1 MKNLSV
7 RVKMIIL
14 AVITLVGALAIVLV
28 AETHISDM
36 ERGAENVLRSSIEAD
51 YDENIKNQ
59 VENAISL
66 LNAVYAGYE
75 RGEYSLDKAKEMGA
89 DLLRELRYG
98 DGGYFWADTYEG
110 VNVVLLGNDT
120 EGTNRMNAKDTE
132 GNSYMQDIISAG
144 KNPDGG
150 YADYVFPKAGETEP
164 SPKRAYSKA
173 FEPFEWVIGTGN
185 YIDYIDT
192 TVAKETVVMEANAK
206 SAMTK
211 IIVFGGILV
220 IVVLAVCIYMAVEL
234 SRSFRHTLDY
244 IGNIANGDFT
254 KKLPKK
260 LQNRHDDFGILGD
273 SLENMKNQVSVLIK
287 EVKAQS
293 NIIGEVVD
301 SVKTNVI
308 SLTGNIEDVSATTQE
323 LAASMEET
331 AASSDTV
338 KNMANEIEEAS
349 KNIATRSQD
358 GAQQA
363 ADIHERASKAQ
374 ADIRQ
379 QRTQASEI
387 HNNIRESLTK
397 ALEDAKVVKQ
407 IEVLSSAIM
416 EITSQT
422 NLLAL
427 NASIEAA
434 RAGDAGRGFAVVATE
449 IGGLAEQSK
458 EAVVKIQ
465 QVTEAVTSSVERLSG
480 DTQQLLEFVGG
491 DVVAAYDMFDKVAD
505 AYNQDAKYIDM
516 LIGDFSATS
525 EELLASIDGVL
536 SSMDGIATATNEGAK
551 GTTDIAQRPIDV
563 KAEADQVTG
572 EVSRCDE
579 TARKLSEEIAK
590 FKVDEYIVP

>member
-14 AVITLVGALAIVLV
+14 AAITLVGALTIVFV
-28 AETHISDM
+28 AEVHISDM
-36 ERGAENVLRSSIEAD
+36 EKGAENVLRASIEAD

-59 VENAISL
+59 VDNAISL
-66 LNAVYAGYE
+66 LNTVYAGYE
-75 RGEYSLDKAKEMGA
+75 RGEYTLDEAKTMGA

-110 VNVVLLGNDT
+110 VNVVLLGNTT

-132 GNSYMQDIISAG
+132 GNSYIKDIINAGRSA
-144 KNPDGG
+144 DGG
-150 YADYVFPKAGETEP
+150 YVDYVFPKAGETES

-173 FEPFEWVIGTGN
+173 FEPFEWVVGTGN

-192 TVAKETVVMEANAK
+192 TVANETQAMEANAK

-211 IIVFGGILV
+211 IAGSGGFLV
-220 IVVLAVCIYMAVEL
+220 IVVVVVCVYMAVEL
-234 SRSFRHTLDY
+234 SRSFRYALDY
-244 IGNIANGDFT
+244 IGHITKGDFT
-254 KKLPKK
+254 HELPKK
-260 LQNRHDDFGILGD
+260 LQHRRDDFGILAEN
-273 SLENMKNQVSVLIK
+273 LENMKQQVSGLIK
-287 EVKAQS
+287 EVKVQS

-301 SVKTNVI
+301 TVKTNVV

-338 KNMANEIEEAS
+338 KSMANEIEEAA

-363 ADIHERASKAQ
+363 ANIHERATKAQ
-374 ADIRQ
+374 SDTRQ
-379 QRTQASEI
+379 QREHASKV
-387 HNNIRESLTK
+387 HNDIRDSLTK

-407 IEVLSSAIM
+407 IEVLSSSIM

-434 RAGDAGRGFAVVATE
+434 RAGDAGRGFAVVASE

-465 QVTEAVTSSVERLSG
+465 KVTEAVTSSVERLSQ
-480 DTQQLLEFVGG
+480 DAEQLLEFVGG
-491 DVVAAYDMFDKVAD
+491 DVVASYDMFDKVAD

-551 GTTDIAQRPIDV
+551 GTTDIAQKTVDV

-572 EVSRCDE
+572 EVARCDE
-579 TARKLSEEIAK
+579 TARKLSEEIAV
-590 FKVDEYIVP
+590 FKVE

>member
-14 AVITLVGALAIVLV
+14 AVITLIGTLAIVFV

-36 ERGAENVLRSSIEAD
+36 EKGAENVLRASIESD

-59 VENAISL
+59 VDNAISL

-110 VNVVLLGNDT
+110 VNVVLLGNTT
-120 EGTNRMNAKDTE
+120 EGTNRMNAKDTN
-132 GNSYMQDIISAG
+132 GNSYIKDIISAG

-150 YADYVFPKAGETEP
+150 YVDYVFPKAGETES

-192 TVAKETVVMEANAK
+192 TVANETQAMEANAK

-211 IIVFGGILV
+211 IAGSGGFLV
-220 IVVLAVCIYMAVEL
+220 VVVLAVCVYMAVEL
-234 SRSFRHTLDY
+234 SKSFRYTLGY
-244 IGNIANGDFT
+244 IGNITKGDFT
-254 KKLPKK
+254 HELPKK
-260 LQNRHDDFGILGD
+260 LRNRRDDFGIL
-273 SLENMKNQVSVLIK
+273 SENLEDMKKQVSGLIQ
-287 EVKAQS
+287 EVKVQS

-301 SVKTNVI
+301 TVKTNVI
-308 SLTGNIEDVSATTQE
+308 SLTGNIEDVSATTEE

-338 KNMANEIEEAS
+338 KSMANEIEEAA

-374 ADIRQ
+374 SDTRK
-379 QRTQASEI
+379 QREHASEV
-387 HNNIRESLTK
+387 HNSIRESLTK

-407 IEVLSSAIM
+407 IEVLSSSIM

-465 QVTEAVTSSVERLSG
+465 QVTEAVTSSVERLSEDAG
-480 DTQQLLEFVGG
+480 QLLEFVGG
-491 DVVAAYDMFDKVAD
+491 DVVASYDMFDKVAD

-551 GTTDIAQRPIDV
+551 GTTDIAQKTVDV

-572 EVSRCDE
+572 EVARCDE
-579 TARKLSEEIAK
+579 TAKKLSEEIAV
-590 FKVDEYIVP
+590 FKI

>member
-7 RVKMIIL
+7 RVKMVIL
-14 AVITLVGALAIVLV
+14 AAITLIGTMAIIFIS
-28 AETHISDM
+28 ETHMSDM
-36 ERGAENVLRSSIEAD
+36 EKGAEQVLRASIESD

-59 VENAISL
+59 VDNAISL
-66 LNAVYAGYE
+66 LNVIYAKYE
-75 RGEYSLDKAKEMGA
+75 SGEYTLDEAKKMGA

-110 VNVVLLGNDT
+110 VNVVLLGNET
-120 EGTNRMNAKDTE
+120 EGTNRMDAKDAD
-132 GNSYMQDIISAG
+132 GNSYIRDIIAAG

-150 YADYVFPKAGETEP
+150 YVDYVFPKAGETTA
-164 SPKRAYSKA
+164 SPKRGYSKA

-192 TVAKETVVMEANAK
+192 TVANESQAMEANAK
-206 SAMTK
+206 AAMTK
-211 IIVFGGILV
+211 IAGSGGFLI
-220 IVVLAVCIYMAVEL
+220 IIVLAVCVYMAFEL
-234 SRSFRHTLDY
+234 SRSFRSALDY
-244 IGNIANGDFT
+244 IGHITKGDFT
-254 KKLPKK
+254 HELPKK
-260 LQNRHDDFGILGD
+260 LQHRRDDFGILAD
-273 SLENMKNQVSVLIK
+273 NLENMKQQVSNLIR
-287 EVKAQS
+287 EVKVQS

-301 SVKTNVI
+301 TVKTNVI

-338 KNMANEIEEAS
+338 KSMSNQIEEAA

-374 ADIRQ
+374 NDTRE
-379 QRTQASEI
+379 QRKNATKV
-387 HNNIRESLTK
+387 HNDIRESLTK

-407 IEVLSSAIM
+407 IEVLSAAIM

-434 RAGDAGRGFAVVATE
+434 RAGDAGRGFAVVASE
-449 IGGLAEQSK
+449 IGGLADQSK

-465 QVTEAVTSSVERLSG
+465 QVTEAVTSSVERLSQ
-480 DTQQLLEFVGG
+480 DAQQLLDFVGG
-491 DVVAAYDMFDKVAD
+491 DVVASYDMFDKVAD
-505 AYNQDAKYIDM
+505 AYNQDAKYIDT

-551 GTTDIAQRPIDV
+551 GTTDIAQKTVDV
-563 KAEADQVTG
+563 KAEADQVTN

-579 TARKLSEEIAK
+579 TAKKLSEEIAV
-590 FKVDEYIVP
+590 FKI

>member
-7 RVKMIIL
+7 RVKMILL
-14 AVITLVGALAIVLV
+14 ALITLVGTLAIVFL
-28 AETHISDM
+28 AETNISEM
-36 ERGAENVLRSSIEAD
+36 EKDSEMVLRASIESD

-59 VENAISL
+59 VDCAISL
-66 LNAVYAGYE
+66 LNEVYEGYE

-89 DLLRELRYG
+89 SLLRDLRYG

-110 VNVVLLGNDT
+110 VNVVLLGSTT
-120 EGTNRMNAKDTE
+120 EGTNRMDAKDIN
-132 GNSYMQDIISAG
+132 GNSYMKDIISAG
-144 KNPDGG
+144 RNPDGG

-164 SPKRAYSKA
+164 SPKRAYSKS

-192 TVAKETVVMEANAK
+192 TVAHETQAVKANAR
-206 SAMTK
+206 SAMNK
-211 IIVFGGILV
+211 IAG
-220 IVVLAVCIYMAVEL
+220 
-234 SRSFRHTLDY
+234 
-244 IGNIANGDFT
+244 
-254 KKLPKK
+254 
-260 LQNRHDDFGILGD
+260 
-273 SLENMKNQVSVLIK
+273 
-287 EVKAQS
+287 
-293 NIIGEVVD
+293 
-301 SVKTNVI
+301 
-308 SLTGNIEDVSATTQE
+308 
-323 LAASMEET
+323 MEET

-338 KNMANEIEEAS
+338 KSMANEIEGAA
-349 KNIATRSQD
+349 KNIATRSQE

-363 ADIHERASKAQ
+363 ADIHKRASEAQ
-374 ADIRQ
+374 TTARK
-379 QRTQASEI
+379 QREHVAEVHRS
-387 HNNIRESLTK
+387 IREGLTK
-397 ALEDAKVVKQ
+397 ALEDAGVVKQ
-407 IEVLSSAIM
+407 IEVLSSSIM

-465 QVTEAVTSSVERLSG
+465 QVTEAVTASVERLSEDAG
-480 DTQQLLEFVGG
+480 QLLEFVGG
-491 DVVAAYDMFDKVAD
+491 DVVASYDMFDKVVD

-551 GTTDIAQRPIDV
+551 GTTDIAQKTIDV
-563 KAEADQVTG
+563 KAEADSVTA
-572 EVSRCDE
+572 EVERCDE
-579 TARKLSEEIAK
+579 TAKKLMEEIGV
-590 FKVDEYIVP
+590 FKI